1 MIARTFTRWMA
12 VVGCASM
19 LTLSG
24 CTVEDSSPPVPENV
38 ETKTSS
44 PTAALTVV
52 ADGAD
57 IGSSIQASREV
68 FDESAVVVVAPS
80 GNPEVQE
87 LAARASVGMGVPL
100 LVAEAAPKEKGKTAT
115 PRPGTGK
122 SPVSTELNRLGA
134 STVVIVGDVT
144 RLPGERD
151 DGDDRTIV
159 RVRPNAAAVGKTLGM
174 DLGGS
179 EPAGTMT
186 LPAQVAA
193 MAPGTPARDRFPSAK
208 TDDAVPVVDRD
219 QPLDDLVALSIDAP
233 EQIAAIATARA
244 VGVPVHLLPATAV
257 NPQASETVIDALH
270 SSAAGKTLALGSAFQ
285 AEPAL
290 DWKIRSAKTGFQL
303 PGGGQLLFGPRQYV
317 ALYGVPGTGVLGV
330 LGEQNATAAVQ
341 RAQDMA
347 AVYQPLTDKT
357 VVPMFEMMATVASAT
372 AGDDGNYSTEIPVE
386 ELRRWIDEAAAA
398 GLYVVIDLQPGRTD
412 FLTQAQLY
420 QPLLELPNVGLA
432 LDPEWRLLPGQVHL
446 RQIGSVTA
454 AEINSVIQW
463 LADLTN
469 EKALPQKMLVLHQF
483 QLRMIQ
489 DRPAIDMSRPEIGMV
504 IHADGQ
510 GSQPAK
516 QDTWNALREGAPAGM
531 AWGWKNF
538 YDEDLPVLTP
548 EQTMRDVSPVPDL
561 VTYQ

>member
-1 MIARTFTRWMA
+1 MIARSFPRWMA
-12 VVGCASM
+12 VVACAGL

-24 CTVEDSSPPVPENV
+24 CTAEDSPPPAPENV

-44 PTAALTVV
+44 PAAALTVV
-52 ADGAD
+52 NDGTD
-57 IGSSIQASREV
+57 SGSSIQASKEV
-68 FDESAVVVVAPS
+68 FEESAVVVVAPA

-100 LVAEAAPKEKGKTAT
+100 LVAEASPEGKGKTAT
-115 PRPGTGK
+115 PEPADPS
-122 SPVSTELNRLGA
+122 SPLAKELDRLGA
-134 STVVIVGDVT
+134 STIVAVGGVTGLPDSGENGDG
-144 RLPGERD
+144 P
-151 DGDDRTIV
+151 TIV
-159 RVRPNAAAVGKTLGM
+159 RVGPKPAALGKALGM
-174 DLGGS
+174 KLGGS
-179 EPAGTMT
+179 EPADATT
-186 LPAQVAA
+186 LPAKVAA
-193 MAPGTPARDRFPSAK
+193 MAPGTPGRDESSSAG
-208 TDDAVPVVDRD
+208 TDDAVPVVERD
-219 QPLDDLVALSIDAP
+219 KPLDDLVALSIDAP

-244 VGVPVHLLPATAV
+244 AGVPVHLLPPTAL
-257 NPQASETVIDALH
+257 NPQTSQAVIEALH
-270 SSAAGKTLALGSAFQ
+270 ATPDSKTLALGAAFE

-290 DWKIRSAKTGFQL
+290 DWKIRSAKTGFQF
-303 PGGGQLLFGPRQYV
+303 PGGGQLLFGQRQYV

-330 LGEQNATAAVQ
+330 LGEQNSTEAVQ
-341 RAQDMA
+341 RARDMA
-347 AVYQPLTDKT
+347 ALYQPLTDKT

-372 AGDDGNYSTEIPVE
+372 AGDDGNYSTEIPME
-386 ELRRWIDEAAAA
+386 ELRPWIDEAAAA

-432 LDPEWRLLPGQVHL
+432 LDPEWRLKPDQVHL

-454 AEINSVIQW
+454 AEVNSVIQW

-469 EKALPQKMLVLHQF
+469 EKALPQKMVVLHQF

-516 QDTWNALREGAPAGM
+516 QDTWNALREGAPEGM

-548 EQTMRDVSPVPDL
+548 EQTMRDVSPQPDL